1 MDRLLREERLLT
13 AQLVKKIAKSGCNVL
28 LVQKSILR
36 DAVTDL
42 SLDYLAKMNIMVI
55 RDIERDDIDFI
66 SKVGNMKNKEELK
79 RKFY

>member
-13 AQLVKKIAKSGCNVL
+13 AQMVKKIAKSGCNVL

-42 SLDYLAKMNIMVI
+42 SLDYLAKMNIMVV
-55 RDIERDDIDFI
+55 RDIEREDVDFI
-66 SKVGNMKNKEELK
+66 SRVSMQQLL
-79 RKFY
+79 FM